1 MHPWYRMTPPRLTL
15 GKVSDMDYQK
25 RDLAFLRLLKLPMY
39 LWTLAFVFVSLLYVV
54 TLSFLTP
61 GETLGATGE
70 VTLQN
75 YARLF
80 DPQYLRVLFN
90 SLVLAFQTTAICI
103 VVGYPFGYFMARLK
117 PKARTLVMLLVIVPF
132 WTNALIRI
140 YGWRILLIANGPLN
154 NLFIALGL
162 TDEPLKLLNTQ
173 GAVLLGM
180 VYALIPFMILPTF
193 TTVEKLNFSVV
204 EAARDLGAKPFTA
217 FLTITVPLT
226 LPGLL
231 AGCVLVFIPSMGLFF
246 LSDLL
251 GGSKNVLAGGLI
263 QKLIGS
269 RNIPLAAALSVLL
282 LAVTSAVIVVYR
294 KLGGTND
301 MSLF

>member
-1 MHPWYRMTPPRLTL
+1 MM
-15 GKVSDMDYQK
+15 SQK
-25 RDLAFLRLLKLPMY
+25 RDLAFSRLLKLPMY
-39 LWTLAFVFVSLLYVV
+39 LWAVAFVFVSLLYVIA
-54 TLSFLTP
+54 LSFLTP
-61 GETLGATGE
+61 GENLGVTGQ
-70 VTLQN
+70 VTVDN
-75 YARLF
+75 YVRLL
-80 DPQYLRVLFN
+80 DPQYLRVLVN
-90 SLVLAFQTTAICI
+90 SLALALETTVICI
-103 VVGYPFGYFMARLK
+103 LIGYPFGYFMARLA
-117 PKARTLVMLLVIVPF
+117 PRARTLVMLLVIVPF

-154 NLFIALGL
+154 NALLALGL
-162 TDEPLKLLNTQ
+162 SDKPLKLLNTE

-180 VYALIPFMILPTF
+180 VYALIPFMILPTY
-193 TTVEKLNFSVV
+193 TTVEKLDFSVV
-204 EAARDLGAKPFTA
+204 EAARDLGAKPFKA
-217 FLTITVPLT
+217 FLTITIPLT